1 MSTKPPFLKDSSSA
15 ASAPKDPFADRPQK
29 MGEMEDDGSDNDNF
43 PNRPQPMG
51 APKGNPESI
60 PQGGNLPYPGPPPAP
75 KLPFKLGK

>member
-1 MSTKPPFLKDSSSA
+1 MSTKPDFLKSTSSA
-15 ASAPKDPFADRPQK
+15 APKDPFADKPQP
-29 MGEMEDDGSDNDNF
+29 MGGDDDADANDDNF

-75 KLPFKLGK
+75 RLPFKLGK